1 MLQRLQQMSKYIPES
16 VKWAKVKRA
25 GRKHLERLLSKFVDP
40 KSSDE
45 KELFR
50 LQETSVQD
58 FEDLR
63 LIAEVQVA
71 I

>member
-1 MLQRLQQMSKYIPES
+1 MDKSEFYQNLLIQ
-16 VKWAKVKRA
+16 KVQT
-25 GRKHLERLLSKFVDP
+25 
-40 KSSDE
+40 

-58 FEDLR
+58 FEGLR